1 MSFYSTNRRSS
12 STSLKAAVLKGLAD
26 DNGLFMPTQIP
37 VMPKDFIKNISALSF
52 KDIAYNVANSLFY
65 EDIPPTTLR
74 GIIDESINF
83 DAPLVQL
90 SKNVYVLELYHG
102 PTLAFKDFGARF
114 MATLMAYF
122 TRDIDREVHIL
133 VATSGDTGSAVAH
146 SFLNTLGIRVII
158 LYPSRKVSTIQE
170 KQLTTMG
177 NNIIALEVDGTFDDC
192 QKLVKGAFLDIDLK
206 QKLLLTSAN
215 SINIARLI
223 PQSFYYFYAYAQL
236 KDRDNPTIFSVP
248 SGNFGNL
255 TGGLMAKKMGLPVSK
270 FVAATNANDIFPKYL
285 HSGFF
290 EPGLSI
296 KTLSSAMDVGNP
308 SNFARISTLYDNDVK
323 KMRRDIFSM
332 SFSDDDTQIAI
343 QEVFQKYKYLL
354 DPHSAVGYLGLKRY
368 CDNNPQRNNGIF
380 IATAHPAKFL
390 DIVQNL
396 VDTNVEM
403 PKRLQEVLNKK
414 KQSVMI
420 SNKFD
425 NLKQF
430 LLNLN

>member
-206 QKLLLTSAN
+206 QKLLL
-215 SINIARLI
+215 
-223 PQSFYYFYAYAQL
+223 
-236 KDRDNPTIFSVP
+236 
-248 SGNFGNL
+248 
-255 TGGLMAKKMGLPVSK
+255 
-270 FVAATNANDIFPKYL
+270 
-285 HSGFF
+285 
-290 EPGLSI
+290 
-296 KTLSSAMDVGNP
+296 
-308 SNFARISTLYDNDVK
+308 
-323 KMRRDIFSM
+323 
-332 SFSDDDTQIAI
+332 
-343 QEVFQKYKYLL
+343 
-354 DPHSAVGYLGLKRY
+354 
-368 CDNNPQRNNGIF
+368 
-380 IATAHPAKFL
+380 
-390 DIVQNL
+390 
-396 VDTNVEM
+396 
-403 PKRLQEVLNKK
+403 
-414 KQSVMI
+414 MI
-420 SNKFD
+420 
-425 NLKQF
+425 
-430 LLNLN
+430 